1 MENLSEQTDAE
12 KAGNAVKQTVKTN
25 IGQIAEIGENAENA
39 EETAQATERA
49 EFGLDGLVTDVNI
62 PRGTVVLAATPI
74 GNTGDTSAR
83 LIALMEGAD
92 IVAAEDTRRLYALAN
107 RLGIRVPGRV
117 VAYHDHNERDK
128 ADGLLDQVEQ
138 GATVLVVSDA
148 GMPTINDPGLAIV
161 RRAIERGLPVTCAPG
176 PSAVLD
182 ALCLSGLPTDRFC
195 YEGFLPRKHSERVQ
209 HLRAL
214 KSERRTIVFYETL
227 HRIDE
232 SMADLLDVLGPNRKM
247 ALCRE
252 LTKDYEQIRRGTI
265 AEIRQSVVDDPPRGE
280 MVLVIAGASEE
291 EADAAAPA
299 TLSIEDLAVLS
310 VDRAQE
316 DNLRIKDAISQV
328 VAEHPLSDG
337 SLANRKQVYNAVL
350 AMKG

>member
-49 EFGLDGLVTDVNI
+49 EFGLDGLVADVNI

-74 GNTGDTSAR
+74 GNTGDASAR

-247 ALCRE
+247 ALFRE

>member
-1 MENLSEQTDAE
+1 MESMNAQSTQETAEFTD
-12 KAGNAVKQTVKTN
+12 
-25 IGQIAEIGENAENA
+25 
-39 EETAQATERA
+39 EETGNVQNASAGA
-49 EFGLDGLVTDVNI
+49 LDALVDGVDI
-62 PRGTVVLAATPI
+62 PHGTVILAATPI
-74 GNTGDTSAR
+74 GNTADSSAR
-83 LIALMEGAD
+83 LIALMERAD

-107 RLGIRVPGRV
+107 RLGVHVNGRV

-128 ADGLLDQVEQ
+128 SDGLLDQVEQ

-182 ALCLSGLPTDRFC
+182 ALALSGLPTDRFC

-214 KSERRTIVFYETL
+214 QSERRTIVFYETL
-227 HRIDE
+227 HRIDD
-232 SMADLLDVLGPNRKM
+232 SMADLLEVLGPNRRM

-265 AEIRQSVVDDPPRGE
+265 AQIRQSVTDDPPRGE

-291 EADAAAPA
+291 EADAAAPT

-310 VDRAQE
+310 IDRAKE
-316 DNLRIKDAISQV
+316 DDLRIKDAISQV
-328 VAEHPLSDG
+328 VAEHPLADG

-350 AMKG
+350 AMKD

>member
-49 EFGLDGLVTDVNI
+49 EFGLDGLVADVNI
-62 PRGTVVLAATPI
+62 PRRNGRARRHADRQHRRRVRPPDRPHGRRRHRGSRGYAPPI
-74 GNTGDTSAR
+74 RAR
-83 LIALMEGAD
+83 EPPRHPRA
-92 IVAAEDTRRLYALAN
+92 
-107 RLGIRVPGRV
+107 GRV